1 MKNNVFNSWFK
12 ELCSLIFVQS
22 FQAFLLAIIMSV
34 IVKILASTN
43 AASLDGGIDAAGLL
57 AIFAL
62 ASFSKIELLIKSI
75 FGLTSEHGDPSLAG
89 GKTSLA
95 GTWLALKGV
104 GRVLNNGGKIVTGA
118 GKAIGGQLRLR
129 RALNERDRNEIANRV
144 SDSPE
149 ISSEADLPSEKNI
162 NSLPKK
168 SIESSIADDNK
179 IVSKEDMI
187 TNLSNEINALTHA
200 INEQNM
206 NQKSKAAREAD
217 KDHKDKM
224 KSLENAIENARKE
237 RNEGLKSMFSGS
249 LETVGA
255 LHGAVAGAVYG
266 LSKGDDIASSA
277 AAAAGAGDIIGEKVA
292 AAINSTPS
300 SLKNLSVGI
309 KSEIEAHVPGN
320 PYKKIEKELKEE
332 RKKEL
337 EKLNEKLEL
346 YSKQKGVSKKS
357 KNSVDNID

>member
-1 MKNNVFNSWFK
+1 MKNDVFNSWFK

-206 NQKSKAAREAD
+206 NQKSTAAR
-217 KDHKDKM
+217 
-224 KSLENAIENARKE
+224 ENAIENARKE